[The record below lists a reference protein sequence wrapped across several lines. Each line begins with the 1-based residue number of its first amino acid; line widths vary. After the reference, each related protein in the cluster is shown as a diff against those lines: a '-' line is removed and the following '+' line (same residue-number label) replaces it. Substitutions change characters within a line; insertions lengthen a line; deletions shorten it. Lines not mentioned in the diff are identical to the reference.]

1 MFSIVSAPI
10 YILTHSVGGLPFLH
24 TVSSICYL

>member
-10 YILTHSVGGLPFLH
+10 YIPTHSVGGLPFLH
-24 TVSSICYL
+24 TVSSVYL